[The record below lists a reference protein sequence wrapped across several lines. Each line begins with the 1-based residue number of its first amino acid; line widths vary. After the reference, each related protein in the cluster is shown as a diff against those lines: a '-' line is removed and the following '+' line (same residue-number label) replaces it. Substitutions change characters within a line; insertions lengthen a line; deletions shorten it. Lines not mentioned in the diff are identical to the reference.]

1 MIKNVTLKV
10 FLQNTV
16 FTLFSWLNQR
26 KHHDSRKIMLY
37 SNMGFR
43 DNVKALY
50 DYLIDAGYNQKYKI
64 ICSTNDYKM
73 YNKDLPS
80 NVIFVSNIR
89 GVLLYFSA
97 GFVYYCFG
105 KIPIFHGKD
114 QKVVQMWHGSAFKAP
129 DEGML
134 KGHSFDKPYYTNV
147 FSSSKHFAPIFS
159 YCFSIPVQQVVICGQ
174 PRCDVLYKE
183 NPHYAFGEYRKL
195 ILWAPTF
202 RKSSVTG
209 YSDSTADDNLVPV
222 LKKEDFAE
230 INSKLRELGVKVVVK
245 LHPLQDLDQYHI
257 TDLDHFV
264 LLSHQEFV
272 RRKMDLYK
280 FMAQSDALITDYSSI
295 FIDYLLLDR
304 PIAFTEDDMDDY
316 TRGFVFDNP
325 KSYQPGFRIK
335 TKEDFLAFAE
345 SLVNGDDDYKS
356 ERKRVMALANDYHDG
371 KFCKRALECVG
382 INL

>member
-16 FTLFSWLNQR
+16 FTLSSWLNQR

-245 LHPLQDLDQYHI
+245 LHPLQDLDQYHT

>member
-1 MIKNVTLKV
+1 MIKNVILKV

-245 LHPLQDLDQYHI
+245 LHPLQDLDQYHT

>member
-245 LHPLQDLDQYHI
+245 LHPLQDLDQYHT

-264 LLSHQEFV
+264 LLSNQEFV
-272 RRKMDLYK
+272 KRKMDLYK
-280 FMAQSDALITDYSSI
+280 FMVQSDALITDYSSI

>member
-245 LHPLQDLDQYHI
+245 LHPLQDLDQYHT

>member
-1 MIKNVTLKV
+1 MIKNVKLKV

-245 LHPLQDLDQYHI
+245 LHPLQDLDQYHT

>member
-1 MIKNVTLKV
+1 MIKNVKLKV

-202 RKSSVTG
+202 RKSLVTG

-245 LHPLQDLDQYHI
+245 LHPLQDLDQYHT

-345 SLVNGDDDYKS
+345 SLVNDVDDYKS

>member
-1 MIKNVTLKV
+1 MIKNVKLKV

-43 DNVKALY
+43 DNMKALY

-245 LHPLQDLDQYHI
+245 LHPLQDLDQYHT

>member
-245 LHPLQDLDQYHI
+245 LHPLQDLDQYHT

-264 LLSHQEFV
+264 LLSNQEFV
-272 RRKMDLYK
+272 KRKMDLYK
-280 FMAQSDALITDYSSI
+280 FMVQSDALITDYSSI

-345 SLVNGDDDYKS
+345 SLVNGVDDYKS

-371 KFCKRALECVG
+371 KFCKRALECLG
-382 INL
+382 IKL

>member
-1 MIKNVTLKV
+1 MIKNVKVKV

-16 FTLFSWLNQR
+16 FTLFSCLNQR
-26 KHHDSRKIMLY
+26 KHHDGRKIMLY

-43 DNVKALY
+43 DNIKALY
-50 DYLIDAGYNQKYKI
+50 DYLIDAGYNQKYQI
-64 ICSTNDYKM
+64 VCSTNDYKK
-73 YNKDLPS
+73 YNKEVPS

-89 GVLLYFSA
+89 GVLQYFSA

-114 QKVVQMWHGSAFKAP
+114 QKVIQMWHGSAFKAP

-159 YCFSIPVQQVVICGQ
+159 YCFSIPEKQVIVCGQ
-174 PRCDVLYKE
+174 PRCDLLYKE
-183 NPHYAFGEYRKL
+183 NPHYDFGGYRKL

-209 YSDSTADDNLVPV
+209 YSDSISKDNLVPV
-222 LKKEDFAE
+222 LKKDDFVE
-230 INSKLRELGVKVVVK
+230 VNNKLRELGVKVVVK
-245 LHPLQDLDQYHI
+245 LHPLQDLDQYHT

-264 LLSHQEFV
+264 LLSNQDFV
-272 RRKMDLYK
+272 KRKMNLYK
-280 FMAQSDALITDYSSI
+280 FMVQSDALITDYSSI
-295 FIDYLLLDR
+295 FIDYLLLDK

-335 TKEDFLAFAE
+335 TKDDFLAFAE
-345 SLVNGDDDYKS
+345 SLVKGEDDFKG
-356 ERKRVMALANDYHDG
+356 ERNRVMALANDYHDG
-371 KFCKRALECVG
+371 KFCKRALECAG
-382 INL
+382 ITL

>member
-1 MIKNVTLKV
+1 
-10 FLQNTV
+10 
-16 FTLFSWLNQR
+16 
-26 KHHDSRKIMLY
+26 
-37 SNMGFR
+37 
-43 DNVKALY
+43 
-50 DYLIDAGYNQKYKI
+50 
-64 ICSTNDYKM
+64 
-73 YNKDLPS
+73 
-80 NVIFVSNIR
+80 
-89 GVLLYFSA
+89 
-97 GFVYYCFG
+97 
-105 KIPIFHGKD
+105 
-114 QKVVQMWHGSAFKAP
+114 MWHGSAFKAP

-245 LHPLQDLDQYHI
+245 LHPLQDLDQYHT

-316 TRGFVFDNP
+316 TRICF
-325 KSYQPGFRIK
+325 
-335 TKEDFLAFAE
+335 
-345 SLVNGDDDYKS
+345 
-356 ERKRVMALANDYHDG
+356 
-371 KFCKRALECVG
+371 
-382 INL
+382 

>member
-1 MIKNVTLKV
+1 MIKNVRLKI
-10 FLQNTV
+10 FLQDTIFAV
-16 FTLFSWLNQR
+16 LSYLNQR
-26 KHHDSRKIMLY
+26 KCHDEKKIMLY

-50 DYLIDAGYNQKYKI
+50 DYLINEGYNQKYQI
-64 ICSTNDYKM
+64 ICSTNDYKK
-73 YNKDLPS
+73 YIKDAPS
-80 NVIFVSNIR
+80 NVFFISNIK
-89 GVLLYFSA
+89 GILEYFSA

-114 QKVVQMWHGSAFKAP
+114 QKVIQMWHGSAFKAP

-147 FSSSKHFAPIFS
+147 FSTSKHFAPIFS
-159 YCFSIPVQQVVICGQ
+159 YCFSIPVERVTICGQ

-183 NPHYAFGEYRKL
+183 NPHYDFGEYRKL

-209 YSDSTADDNLVPV
+209 YSDSAAKDSLVPV
-222 LKKEDFAE
+222 LKNEDFVE

-245 LHPLQDLDQYHI
+245 LHPLQDLDQYQT

-264 LLSHQEFV
+264 LLSNQEFV
-272 RRKMDLYK
+272 KRKMDLYK
-280 FMAQSDALITDYSSI
+280 FMAQSDARITDYSSI

-335 TKEDFLAFAE
+335 TKDDFLFFAE
-345 SLVNGDDDYKS
+345 SLVKGKDDYKD

-371 KFCKRALECVG
+371 KFCKRALECAG
-382 INL
+382 ITL

>member
-1 MIKNVTLKV
+1 MIKNVRLKV

-16 FTLFSWLNQR
+16 FFAFSWLNQR
-26 KHHDSRKIMLY
+26 KKHDKKKIMLY

-50 DYLIDAGYNQKYKI
+50 DYLIENGYNQKYQI
-64 ICSTNDYKM
+64 VCSTNDY
-73 YNKDLPS
+73 NNFLSHVPS
-80 NVIFVSNIR
+80 NVKFISNVQGIKEF
-89 GVLLYFSA
+89 LSA

-105 KIPIFHGKD
+105 KLPIFHGKG

-159 YCFSIPVQQVVICGQ
+159 YCFSIPVEQVTICGQ
-174 PRCDVLYKE
+174 PRCDALYKG
-183 NPHYAFGEYRKL
+183 NPHYDFGDYRKL
-195 ILWAPTF
+195 VLWAPTF

-209 YSDSTADDNLVPV
+209 YSDSNTSNSLVPV
-222 LKKEDFAE
+222 LDSKDFGE
-230 INSKLRELGVKVVVK
+230 INEKLRDLGIKVVVK
-245 LHPLQDLDQYHI
+245 LHPLQDLDQYK
-257 TDLDHFV
+257 TMDLDHFV

>member
-1 MIKNVTLKV
+1 MIKNVKLKV

-202 RKSSVTG
+202 RKSLVTG

-245 LHPLQDLDQYHI
+245 LHPLQDLDQYHT

>member
-1 MIKNVTLKV
+1 MIKNVKLKV

-64 ICSTNDYKM
+64 LCSTNDYKM

-245 LHPLQDLDQYHI
+245 LHPLQDLDQYHT

>member
-16 FTLFSWLNQR
+16 FTLFSWFNQR

-245 LHPLQDLDQYHI
+245 LHPLQDLDQYHT

-345 SLVNGDDDYKS
+345 SLVNGVDDYKS

>member
-89 GVLLYFSA
+89 GVLLYFST

-222 LKKEDFAE
+222 LTKEDFAE

-245 LHPLQDLDQYHI
+245 LHPLQDLDQYHT

-264 LLSHQEFV
+264 LLSNQEFV
-272 RRKMDLYK
+272 KRKMDLYK
-280 FMAQSDALITDYSSI
+280 FMVQSDALITDYSSI

-345 SLVNGDDDYKS
+345 SLVNGVDDYKS

-371 KFCKRALECVG
+371 KFCKRALECLGVK
-382 INL
+382 L

>member
-1 MIKNVTLKV
+1 MIKNVKLKV
-10 FLQNTV
+10 FLQNKV

-202 RKSSVTG
+202 RKSLVTG

-245 LHPLQDLDQYHI
+245 LHPLQDLDQYHT

>member
-195 ILWAPTF
+195 ILWTPTF

-245 LHPLQDLDQYHI
+245 LHPLQDLDQYHT

>member
-1 MIKNVTLKV
+1 MEILSWQV
-10 FLQNTV
+10 FYA
-16 FTLFSWLNQR
+16 
-26 KHHDSRKIMLY
+26 IMLTFFAGA
-37 SNMGFR
+37 SSAIG
-43 DNVKALY
+43 ALIAFFSY
-50 DYLIDAGYNQKYKI
+50 ANNTRFLSFG
-64 ICSTNDYKM
+64 
-73 YNKDLPS
+73 L
-80 NVIFVSNIR
+80 
-89 GVLLYFSA
+89 GFSA
-97 GFVYYCFG
+97 GVMIYIAFVEILPSSLLDFKTYS
-105 KIPIFHGKD
+105 KD
-114 QKVVQMWHGSAFKAP
+114 
-129 DEGML
+129 
-134 KGHSFDKPYYTNV
+134 
-147 FSSSKHFAPIFS
+147 
-159 YCFSIPVQQVVICGQ
+159 
-174 PRCDVLYKE
+174 
-183 NPHYAFGEYRKL
+183 FGE
-195 ILWAPTF
+195 
-202 RKSSVTG
+202 
-209 YSDSTADDNLVPV
+209 
-222 LKKEDFAE
+222 
-230 INSKLRELGVKVVVK
+230 INEKLRDLGVKVVVK
-245 LHPLQDLDQYHI
+245 LHPLQDLDQYK
-257 TDLDHFV
+257 TMDLDHFV

>member
-1 MIKNVTLKV
+1 MIKNVKVKV

-16 FTLFSWLNQR
+16 FTLFSCLNQR
-26 KHHDSRKIMLY
+26 KHHDGRKIMLY

-43 DNVKALY
+43 DNIKALY
-50 DYLIDAGYNQKYKI
+50 DYLIDAGYNQKYQI
-64 ICSTNDYKM
+64 VCSTNDYKK
-73 YNKDLPS
+73 YNKEVPS

-89 GVLLYFSA
+89 GVLQYFSA

-114 QKVVQMWHGSAFKAP
+114 QKVIQMWHGSAFKAP

-159 YCFSIPVQQVVICGQ
+159 YCFSIPEKQVIVCGQ
-174 PRCDVLYKE
+174 PRCDLLYKE
-183 NPHYAFGEYRKL
+183 NPHYDFGGYRKL

-209 YSDSTADDNLVPV
+209 YSDSISKDNLVPV
-222 LKKEDFAE
+222 LKKNDFVE
-230 INSKLRELGVKVVVK
+230 VNNKLRELGVKVVVK
-245 LHPLQDLDQYHI
+245 LHPLQDLDQYHT

-264 LLSHQEFV
+264 LLSNQDFV
-272 RRKMDLYK
+272 KRKMNLYK
-280 FMAQSDALITDYSSI
+280 FMVQSDALITDYSSI
-295 FIDYLLLDR
+295 FIDYLLLDK

-335 TKEDFLAFAE
+335 TKDDFLAFAE
-345 SLVNGDDDYKS
+345 SLVKGEDDFKG
-356 ERKRVMALANDYHDG
+356 ERNRVMALANDYHDG
-371 KFCKRALECVG
+371 KFCKRALECAG
-382 INL
+382 ITL

>member
-1 MIKNVTLKV
+1 M
-10 FLQNTV
+10 
-16 FTLFSWLNQR
+16 
-26 KHHDSRKIMLY
+26 DS
-37 SNMGFR
+37 
-43 DNVKALY
+43 
-50 DYLIDAGYNQKYKI
+50 
-64 ICSTNDYKM
+64 
-73 YNKDLPS
+73 KD
-80 NVIFVSNIR
+80 
-89 GVLLYFSA
+89 
-97 GFVYYCFG
+97 
-105 KIPIFHGKD
+105 
-114 QKVVQMWHGSAFKAP
+114 
-129 DEGML
+129 
-134 KGHSFDKPYYTNV
+134 
-147 FSSSKHFAPIFS
+147 
-159 YCFSIPVQQVVICGQ
+159 
-174 PRCDVLYKE
+174 
-183 NPHYAFGEYRKL
+183 FGE
-195 ILWAPTF
+195 
-202 RKSSVTG
+202 
-209 YSDSTADDNLVPV
+209 
-222 LKKEDFAE
+222 
-230 INSKLRELGVKVVVK
+230 INEKLRDLGVKVVVK
-245 LHPLQDLDQYHI
+245 LHPLQDLDQYK
-257 TDLDHFV
+257 TMDLDHFV